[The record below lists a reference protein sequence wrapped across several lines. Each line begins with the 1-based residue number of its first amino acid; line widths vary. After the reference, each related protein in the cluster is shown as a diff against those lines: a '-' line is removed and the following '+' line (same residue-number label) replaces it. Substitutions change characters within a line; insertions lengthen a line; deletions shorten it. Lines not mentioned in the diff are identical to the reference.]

1 MAGSRVSAPPAP
13 TSTNPFRRMAGDYKI
28 ERSIT
33 VPFPPGD
40 TRFSMARTMAFT
52 RDPLTLLL
60 DAYDRYGP
68 VFTQRVFHQ
77 NIVFVLGPEAN
88 HHLLVS
94 NASNYEWRTGH
105 YGDLMPLLGDGML
118 AIDGAFHRLSRK
130 AMLPM
135 FHRERIAQAMD
146 LMNEEVDDALG
157 TWHDGLQID
166 LYHWTRELAL
176 RIAMRALFGL
186 DPDRT
191 RNQID
196 AAQEFE
202 NALAFWSKDYVL
214 QVLRGPGSPWNR
226 MRTAA
231 KRLDTVIYAEINRRR
246 AAGDLGDDL
255 LGLLL
260 ATTQDEDGKLLLTDR
275 NIRDEVM
282 TLLFAGHDT
291 TTSTVAF
298 LFYELSRNPHL
309 VDAPDF
315 ELSTALDETLR
326 LYPPAWIGPRRAIE
340 QATIAG
346 VTIPARVPV
355 EYSSWV
361 SHHLPDVWDDPFAF
375 KPERF
380 AAPNRDKIPKG
391 AYVPFGGGS
400 RTCIGMRFGQAE
412 IHVIA
417 SKILSRFRLE
427 VQPGYQLHVRQM
439 PTIGPRDGLPVTVRT
454 AQQPAAGL
462 GGDGM
467 SEPLAA

>member
-1 MAGSRVSAPPAP
+1 MAE
-13 TSTNPFRRMAGDYKI
+13 DYRI
-28 ERSIT
+28 ERAIT

-40 TRFSMARTMAFT
+40 TRFSMARTRAFT

-60 DAYDRYGP
+60 GAYDRYGP

-94 NASNYEWRTGH
+94 NAANYEWRTGH

-135 FHRERIAQAMD
+135 FHRERIAQAMV
-146 LMNEEVDDALG
+146 LMNEEVDAALDG
-157 TWHDGLQID
+157 WHDGQRLD

-191 RNQID
+191 RDQID
-196 AAQEFE
+196 AAREFE
-202 NALAFWSKDYVL
+202 NALAFWSKEYIF
-214 QVLRGPGSPWNR
+214 QVLRGPGSPWR
-226 MRTAA
+226 RLRTAA
-231 KRLDTVIYAEINRRR
+231 KRLDTVIYAEIDRRR
-246 AAGDLGDDL
+246 AAGVLGDDL

-260 ATTQDEDGKLLLTDR
+260 ATTQDEDGELLLTDR

-298 LFYELSRNPHL
+298 LFYELSRHAHL
-309 VDAPDF
+309 VEAEDF

-326 LYPPAWIGPRRAIE
+326 LYPPAWIGPRRTID

-380 AAPNRDKIPKG
+380 AAPNRDRIPKG

-427 VQPGYQLHVRQM
+427 LEPGYTLRVRQM
-439 PTIGPRDGLPVTVRT
+439 PTIGPRDGLPVTVHAAR
-454 AQQPAAGL
+454 PAAGL
-462 GGDGM
+462 GGDGL

>member
-1 MAGSRVSAPPAP
+1 MAPAVAAPPPP
-13 TSTNPFRRMAGDYKI
+13 THTNPLAKMRADLRA
-28 ERSIT
+28 ERAAT

-40 TRFSMARTMAFT
+40 TAFSMKRTMGFT

-60 DAYDRYGP
+60 DAYARYGP

-77 NIVFVLGPEAN
+77 NIIFVLGPEAN

-94 NASNYEWRTGH
+94 NASNYSWRQGH

-118 AIDGAFHRLSRK
+118 AIDGPFHRLSRK

-135 FHRERIAQAMD
+135 FHRERIAESQR
-146 LMNEEVDDALG
+146 LMIEEVDAAL
-157 TWHDGLQID
+157 DGWRDGQRID

-191 RNQID
+191 RGQID

-202 NALAFWSKDYVL
+202 NALSFWSKDYIFQL
-214 QVLRGPGSPWNR
+214 LRGPGSPWKR
-226 MRTAA
+226 MVTASR
-231 KRLDTVIYAEINRRR
+231 RLDAVIYAELRRRR
-246 AAGDLGDDL
+246 ACGELGNDLISL
-255 LGLLL
+255 MME
-260 ATTQDEDGKLLLTDR
+260 TQDGDGLLLTDR

-298 LFYELSRNPHL
+298 LFYELSRNPQL
-309 VDAPDF
+309 VESPDF
-315 ELSTALDETLR
+315 DVALALDETLR
-326 LYPPAWIGPRRAIE
+326 MYPPAWIGPRSSIDTA
-340 QATIAG
+340 QIAG
-346 VTIPARVPV
+346 VTVPAGVPV
-355 EYSSWV
+355 QYSSWV
-361 SHHLPDVWDDPFAF
+361 SHHLPDVWEDPFAF
-375 KPERF
+375 KPQRF
-380 AAPNRDKIPKG
+380 APAARDALPKG

-417 SKILSRFRLE
+417 TKILERFRLDVE
-427 VQPGYQLHVRQM
+427 PGYRLRVRQM
-439 PTIGPRDGLPVTVRT
+439 PTIGPRDGMPVTIR
-454 AQQPAAGL
+454 AAAPAAGL
-462 GGDGM
+462 R
-467 SEPLAA
+467 AATAEAAPI

>member
-1 MAGSRVSAPPAP
+1 MAGRVSAPPAP
-13 TSTNPFRRMAGDYKI
+13 TSTNPLRRMAEDMRR
-28 ERSIT
+28 ERAAT
-33 VPFPPGD
+33 HPFPPGD
-40 TRFSMARTMAFT
+40 TRFSMARTMGFT

-68 VFTQRVFHQ
+68 VFTQRLFHA
-77 NIVFVLGPEAN
+77 NLVFVLGPEAN
-88 HHLLVS
+88 HHLLVT
-94 NASNYEWRTGH
+94 NATNYSWREGS

-118 AIDGAFHRLSRK
+118 SIDGAFHRLSRK

-135 FHRERIAQAMD
+135 FHRERIAQAQR
-146 LMNEEVDDALG
+146 LMEDEVDAALDR
-157 TWHDGLQID
+157 WHDGLEID

-191 RNQID
+191 RGQVD

-202 NALAFWSKDYVL
+202 NALSFWSKDYIF
-214 QVLRGPGSPWNR
+214 QILRGPGSPWNR
-226 MRTAA
+226 MRAA
-231 KRLDTVIYAEINRRR
+231 ARRLDAVIYREIDRRR

-255 LGLLL
+255 LGILLET
-260 ATTQDEDGKLLLTDR
+260 AHDEDGTLLLTDR

-298 LFYELSRNPHL
+298 LFYELSRHPDL
-309 VDAPDF
+309 VEAPGF

-326 LYPPAWIGPRRAIE
+326 LYPPAWIGPRRSIE
-340 QATIAG
+340 PATVAG
-346 VTIPARVPV
+346 VTIPGGVPV
-355 EYSSWV
+355 NYSSWV
-361 SHHLPDVWDDPFAF
+361 SHHLPDVWPDPFAF

-380 AAPNRDKIPKG
+380 AGANRDAIPKG

-412 IHVIA
+412 ITVIA
-417 SKILSRFRLE
+417 TKILRRFRLDLE
-427 VQPGYQLHVRQM
+427 PGYRLRVRQM
-439 PTIGPRDGLPVTVRT
+439 PTIGPRDGLPVTIR
-454 AQQPAAGL
+454 AAAPAAGT
-462 GGDGM
+462 
-467 SEPLAA
+467 SAEPVLAA